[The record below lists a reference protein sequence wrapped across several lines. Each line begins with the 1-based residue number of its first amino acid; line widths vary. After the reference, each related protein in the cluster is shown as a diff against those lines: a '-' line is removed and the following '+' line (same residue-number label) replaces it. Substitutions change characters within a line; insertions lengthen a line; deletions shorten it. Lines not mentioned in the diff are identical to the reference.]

1 MVKINQLIGI
11 IFKDLFSF
19 QSTRNILQVVINNL
33 KNKEV
38 GKVLGDSV
46 NRKLFDMLK
55 SLLKLEIDNIE
66 SLILSND
73 DDTHCLRKDSCRNLQ
88 GFFL

>member
-1 MVKINQLIGI
+1 MLKINKLIGI

-46 NRKLFDMLK
+46 NKKLFDMLK

-73 DDTHCLRKDSCRNLQ
+73 DDTQCLKKDSCQNLL
-88 GFFL
+88 GFFF